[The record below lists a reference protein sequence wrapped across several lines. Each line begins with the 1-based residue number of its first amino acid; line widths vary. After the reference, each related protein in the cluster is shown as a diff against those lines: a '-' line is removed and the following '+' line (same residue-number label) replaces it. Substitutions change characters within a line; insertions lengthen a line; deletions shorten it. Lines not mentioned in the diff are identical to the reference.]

1 MRATDP
7 EYTLAMKNAD
17 TAKVLQLEKLS
28 ELQAEEMQF
37 SRVW

>member
-1 MRATDP
+1 MRDTDP

-17 TAKVLQLEKLS
+17 TAKVLQLENLS

-37 SRVW
+37 RRVC